1 MRVGEVMTQGVETT
15 TAETTLQAAALRMR
29 EAGVGM
35 LPILEGRRPIGVI
48 TDRDITVRAT
58 ANGLDPTKSHVRD
71 VMTSHVFCCFEDESI
86 EEAARLMQEHTVRRI
101 LVLDR
106 DKRMVGI
113 ITLDDLSSLSREERA
128 GPVLE

>member
-71 VMTSHVFCCFEDESI
+71 VMTSQVFCCFEDESI